1 MFGLIF
7 TGILTLL
14 GWLPD
19 SFVQSII
26 ADNLP
31 QYSHIVGI
39 LGYINYFFPI
49 YMLADMVAFWV
60 VAMLAVYIFYFLS
73 SRL

>member
-1 MFGLIF
+1 MMGLIF

-19 SFVQSII
+19 SFVQSFI

-31 QYSHIVGI
+31 NYAHIVSI
-39 LGYINYFFPI
+39 LGYVNYFFPVYI
-49 YMLADMVAFWV
+49 LADMVSVWV
-60 VAMLAVYIFYFLS
+60 VTMLAVYIFYFLS

>member
-19 SFVQSII
+19 SFVQSLI

-49 YMLADMVAFWV
+49 YILADMVSVWV
-60 VAMLAVYIFYFLS
+60 FVMLALFLMFS
-73 SRL
+73 SS

>member
-7 TGILTLL
+7 TGLLTLL

-19 SFVQSII
+19 SFVQSLI
-26 ADNLP
+26 AENLES
-31 QYSHIVGI
+31 YTHIVGI
-39 LGYINYFFPI
+39 LGYINYFFPVYI
-49 YMLADMVAFWV
+49 LADMVAVWV
-60 VAMLAVYIFYFLS
+60 TIMIAVYIFYFLS